1 MKMKMLGCSKLE
13 VSELCL
19 GSMTW
24 GSQNSAEDAHEQIDR
39 AMDAGINF
47 IDTAEMYPVNPIKER
62 TIGRTERIVG
72 LWFERDMRREEVI
85 LATKH
90 SGEGFVMVRRGNR
103 YPPKRSAL
111 RLKGPCAAS
120 KRITSTC
127 TSFTGQTVAAI
138 CSARTGHMIHQGKTV
153 RKRLPTW

>member
-47 IDTAEMYPVNPIKER
+47 YR
-62 TIGRTERIVG
+62 Y
-72 LWFERDMRREEVI
+72 RRNV
-85 LATKH
+85 
-90 SGEGFVMVRRGNR
+90 S
-103 YPPKRSAL
+103 
-111 RLKGPCAAS
+111 C
-120 KRITSTC
+120 
-127 TSFTGQTVAAI
+127 
-138 CSARTGHMIHQGKTV
+138 
-153 RKRLPTW
+153 